1 MGRPPHHGRLNT
13 AKMGSFMQLLRDIR
27 SAIAMVALWT
37 LTFVPALLIPLL
49 PR

>member
-1 MGRPPHHGRLNT
+1 
-13 AKMGSFMQLLRDIR
+13 MQLLRHIR

-49 PR
+49 AR